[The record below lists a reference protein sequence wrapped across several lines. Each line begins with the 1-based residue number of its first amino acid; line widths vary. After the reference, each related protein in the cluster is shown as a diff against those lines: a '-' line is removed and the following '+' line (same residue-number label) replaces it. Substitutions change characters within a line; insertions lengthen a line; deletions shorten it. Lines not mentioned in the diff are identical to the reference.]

1 MVRYLLP
8 TVFLMF
14 LSLCLT
20 GQNTQQYSLYALNP
34 AAFNPAATG
43 LSENVIVSG
52 GVRNQWSGF
61 VGSPLSQHINVQM
74 GAEPLSGG
82 LGLFFEQEQ
91 LGSTKGNRVG
101 LSYAYN
107 YYLNRDSRIR
117 LGVTA
122 YWQDFSLDGS
132 LIRTPDGLYEGGI
145 PNHEDALFTNGLMQ
159 GGNYNTDVGLLYVND
174 QFTAGLSVL
183 NVAEGVKVL
192 DGLNVRSGRS
202 YYLYLANTF
211 EVGRKMELTPSILL
225 KSILSQSQL
234 DAGVKVS
241 YDDNIVFGASF
252 RGYSS
257 MSIDA
262 VVPFIGYYFGE
273 RVSVYY
279 AYDIGVSALK
289 TVHGGSHEL
298 FIRYDLGKAVWKGK
312 LPPIIYNQ
320 RYKR

>member
-8 TVFLMF
+8 TVFLVF
-14 LSLCLT
+14 LSFCLT

-107 YYLNRDSRIR
+107 KYLNRDSRIR

-145 PNHEDALFTNGLMQ
+145 PNHEDALFSNGLMQ
-159 GGNYNTDVGLLYVND
+159 GSNYNTDVGLLYVND

-257 MSIDA
+257 ISIDA
-262 VVPFIGYYFGE
+262 VVPFVGYYFGE

>member
-1 MVRYLLP
+1 
-8 TVFLMF
+8 MF
-14 LSLCLT
+14 LSFCLT

-107 YYLNRDSRIR
+107 KYLNRDSRIR

-145 PNHEDALFTNGLMQ
+145 PNHEDALFSNGLMQ
-159 GGNYNTDVGLLYVND
+159 GSNYNTDVGLLYVND

-262 VVPFIGYYFGE
+262 VVPFVGYYFGE

>member
-159 GGNYNTDVGLLYVND
+159 GSNYNTDVGLLYVND

>member
-1 MVRYLLP
+1 
-8 TVFLMF
+8 MF
-14 LSLCLT
+14 LSFCLA

-107 YYLNRDSRIR
+107 KYLNRDSRIR

-145 PNHEDALFTNGLMQ
+145 PNHEDALFSNGLMQ
-159 GGNYNTDVGLLYVND
+159 GSNYNTDVGLLYVND

-257 MSIDA
+257 ISIDA
-262 VVPFIGYYFGE
+262 VVPFVGYYFGE

>member
-1 MVRYLLP
+1 
-8 TVFLMF
+8 MF

-159 GGNYNTDVGLLYVND
+159 GSNYNTDVGLLYVND

>member
-1 MVRYLLP
+1 MYFWV
-8 TVFLMF
+8 
-14 LSLCLT
+14 
-20 GQNTQQYSLYALNP
+20 
-34 AAFNPAATG
+34 
-43 LSENVIVSG
+43 
-52 GVRNQWSGF
+52 
-61 VGSPLSQHINVQM
+61 
-74 GAEPLSGG
+74 
-82 LGLFFEQEQ
+82 
-91 LGSTKGNRVG
+91 
-101 LSYAYN
+101 
-107 YYLNRDSRIR
+107 
-117 LGVTA
+117 
-122 YWQDFSLDGS
+122 
-132 LIRTPDGLYEGGI
+132 
-145 PNHEDALFTNGLMQ
+145 
-159 GGNYNTDVGLLYVND
+159 
-174 QFTAGLSVL
+174 
-183 NVAEGVKVL
+183 
-192 DGLNVRSGRS
+192 
-202 YYLYLANTF
+202 
-211 EVGRKMELTPSILL
+211 LL

-262 VVPFIGYYFGE
+262 VVPFVGYYFGE

>member
-14 LSLCLT
+14 LSFCLT

-107 YYLNRDSRIR
+107 KYLNRDSRIR

-145 PNHEDALFTNGLMQ
+145 PNHEDALFSNGLMQ
-159 GGNYNTDVGLLYVND
+159 GSNYNTDVGLLYVND

-262 VVPFIGYYFGE
+262 VVPFVGYYFGE

>member
-1 MVRYLLP
+1 MVRYLLS

-14 LSLCLT
+14 LSFCLT

-82 LGLFFEQEQ
+82 LGMFFEQEQ

-101 LSYAYN
+101 FSYAYN

-132 LIRTPDGLYEGGI
+132 LVRTPDGLYEGGI
-145 PNHEDALFTNGLMQ
+145 LNHGDNLFTTDLMQ
-159 GGNYNTDVGLLYVND
+159 GSSYNTDVGLLYVNN
-174 QFTAGLSVL
+174 QFTAGLSIL

-252 RGYSS
+252 RGYNS

-262 VVPFIGYYFGE
+262 VVPFFGYYFGD

-279 AYDIGVSALK
+279 SYDIGVSALK

>member
-1 MVRYLLP
+1 
-8 TVFLMF
+8 MF
-14 LSLCLT
+14 LSFCLT

-107 YYLNRDSRIR
+107 KYLNRDSRIR

-145 PNHEDALFTNGLMQ
+145 PNHEDALFSNGLMQ
-159 GGNYNTDVGLLYVND
+159 GSNYNTDVGLLYVND

>member
-14 LSLCLT
+14 LSFCLT

-159 GGNYNTDVGLLYVND
+159 GSNYNTDVGLLYVND

>member
-1 MVRYLLP
+1 MVRLILPTAFLFLLP
-8 TVFLMF
+8 FLM
-14 LSLCLT
+14 L

-43 LSENVIVSG
+43 LDEHVILSG
-52 GVRNQWSGF
+52 GIRNQWSGLA
-61 VGSPLSQHINVQM
+61 GSPVSQHVNVQM

-91 LGSTKGNRVG
+91 LGSTRGNRIG

-107 YYLNRDSRIR
+107 YFLNRNSSIR
-117 LGVTA
+117 MGFTA
-122 YWQDFSLDGS
+122 YWQDFSIDGD
-132 LIRTPDGLYEGGI
+132 LIRTPGGVYEGSV
-145 PNHEDALFTNGLMQ
+145 PNHQDALFSSGNMQ
-159 GGNYNTDVGLLYVND
+159 GSNYNTDFGLMYVNND
-174 QFTAGLSVL
+174 FSAGLSIL
-183 NVAEGVKVL
+183 NISEGAKVL
-192 DGLNVRSGRS
+192 DGLNVVSGRA
-202 YYLYLANTF
+202 YYLFLSNSF
-211 EVGRKMELTPSILL
+211 EMGRRMELTPSILL
-225 KSILSQSQL
+225 KSVLSQSQL

-241 YDDNIVFGASF
+241 FDDNIVFGASF
-252 RGYSS
+252 RGYNSL
-257 MSIDA
+257 SIDS

-273 RVSVYY
+273 RVSLYY

-320 RYKR
+320 RYKS

>member
-1 MVRYLLP
+1 
-8 TVFLMF
+8 MF
-14 LSLCLT
+14 LSFCLT

-159 GGNYNTDVGLLYVND
+159 GSNYNTDVGLLYVND

>member
-107 YYLNRDSRIR
+107 YYINRDSRIR
-117 LGVTA
+117 LGLTA

-159 GGNYNTDVGLLYVND
+159 GSNYNTDVGVLYVND

-262 VVPFIGYYFGE
+262 VVPFVGYYFGE